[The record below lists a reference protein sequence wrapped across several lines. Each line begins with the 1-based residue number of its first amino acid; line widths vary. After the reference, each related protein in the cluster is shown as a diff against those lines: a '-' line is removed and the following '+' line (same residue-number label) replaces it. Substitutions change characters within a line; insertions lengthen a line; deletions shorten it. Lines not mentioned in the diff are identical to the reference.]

1 MQNYDDPQVLARL
14 SALKSMTMPQLRQ
27 EWEKLFSAAA
37 PNNSRPFLE
46 QRLAHRI
53 QELAFGGLSKPI
65 IHTLDNLADEVEG
78 KKVRKSVISDPRNPI
93 IGTRLIR
100 DWKGTEHTVLVAKD
114 GFDWNGQRY
123 KSLSA
128 IAKSITGTN
137 WNGYRFFGLRATE
150 GGGR

>member
-14 SALKSMTMPQLRQ
+14 SALKTMTMPQLRQ
-27 EWEKLFSAAA
+27 EWEKLFAAA
-37 PNNSRPFLE
+37 TPNNSRPFLE

-53 QELAFGGLSKPI
+53 QELAFGGPSKPVI
-65 IHTLDNLADEVEG
+65 RTLDMLADEVEG

-100 DWKGTEHTVLVAKD
+100 DWKGTEHTVVVAKD
-114 GFDWNGQRY
+114 GFDWNGRRY

-137 WNGYRFFGLRATE
+137 WNGYRFFGLRAAE
-150 GGGR
+150 GGAR